1 MLLCWSVPWIGV
13 VLCLPILRPHRSHPQ
28 DGFIAG
34 RKWATSLTVL
44 RGLGAFL
51 SCLEHLGTD
60 VWFSHNIFHLL
71 KWNDDRN
78 WGILMMSWWRRHQD
92 EISWWNPRPSNA
104 HVSCCDGCSYS
115 CFHLCQRLLRT
126 VLSAHSLQHL
136 RHLLQTHMRDTVM
149 HASHEQPTQQLGH
162 TNRRAFPEQKRHR
175 SGPGTGRFS
184 LGGWPRI
191 GRIVR
196 DEASLRMWYKS
207 SLEILNGCY
216 HVPCFHPGCRMGA
229 QKNSVQHRTTPGRNA
244 CRSLRGVV
252 FAVST
257 GGISQTNMWR
267 FPKSWG
273 YPKSSQ
279 SLDNFSLA

>member
-1 MLLCWSVPWIGV
+1 
-13 VLCLPILRPHRSHPQ
+13 
-28 DGFIAG
+28 
-34 RKWATSLTVL
+34 
-44 RGLGAFL
+44 
-51 SCLEHLGTD
+51 
-60 VWFSHNIFHLL
+60 
-71 KWNDDRN
+71 
-78 WGILMMSWWRRHQD
+78 MMSWWRRHQD
-92 EISWWNPRPSNA
+92 EILWYTPRPSNA
-104 HVSCCDGCSYS
+104 HVSCWDGCRYS

-149 HASHEQPTQQLGH
+149 HASNEQPTQQLGR

-196 DEASLRMWYKS
+196 DEASLPRMLYKKINS
-207 SLEILNGCY
+207 CCLVRGWDACLVREWDMELVNGCY
-216 HVPCFHPGCRMGA
+216 HVPCFNPGCWMGA
-229 QKNSVQHRTTPGRNA
+229 QKDGFQHRVTPGRNA
-244 CRSLRGVV
+244 CRSLRGAA

-257 GGISQTNMWR
+257 GGISQTNMRR

-273 YPKSSQ
+273 CPKSSQ
-279 SLDNFSLA
+279 SLGNFGLA

>member
-1 MLLCWSVPWIGV
+1 M
-13 VLCLPILRPHRSHPQ
+13 
-28 DGFIAG
+28 
-34 RKWATSLTVL
+34 
-44 RGLGAFL
+44 
-51 SCLEHLGTD
+51 
-60 VWFSHNIFHLL
+60 
-71 KWNDDRN
+71 
-78 WGILMMSWWRRHQD
+78 
-92 EISWWNPRPSNA
+92 
-104 HVSCCDGCSYS
+104 
-115 CFHLCQRLLRT
+115 
-126 VLSAHSLQHL
+126 SAHSLQHL

-162 TNRRAFPEQKRHR
+162 TNRRAFKQKRHR

-196 DEASLRMWYKS
+196 DEASLRMLYKS
-207 SLEILNGCY
+207 SHVVWSVGILMEILNGCY

-229 QKNSVQHRTTPGRNA
+229 QKNLVQHRTTPGRNA

-279 SLDNFSLA
+279 SVDNFSLA